1 MPIAGTSDVA
11 ESAKGDSSTI
21 RNGSVVVGVRPHGS
35 YTSDTTRSTGGPT
48 VVQMETKF
56 ISSFDDPKYYG
67 SRSSLL
73 TGLLSWYK
81 FNETSGSVRNNSI
94 ADDLALTDN
103 NTVSKTTVGLVENGA
118 SFIDANNE
126 YLSIASGSANTMGNA
141 ESFSLSLWLKLT
153 STSSNQDIAEMW
165 ESGQRKFNLMYYA
178 GGTNLRYYTST
189 NGSSS
194 NYVTSGLTTI
204 SSATWYN
211 IIITGSGS
219 ERRLYLNNSD
229 VTTGTA
235 GAGVNSSSTS
245 SFAVGGAGSLGGV
258 VSELAYWTKVLSSDE
273 RASIYN
279 SGAGITY
286 PGF

>member
-1 MPIAGTSDVA
+1 M
-11 ESAKGDSSTI
+11 
-21 RNGSVVVGVRPHGS
+21 
-35 YTSDTTRSTGGPT
+35 
-48 VVQMETKF
+48 
-56 ISSFDDPKYYG
+56 
-67 SRSSLL
+67 
-73 TGLLSWYK
+73 
-81 FNETSGSVRNNSI
+81 
-94 ADDLALTDN
+94 
-103 NTVSKTTVGLVENGA
+103 
-118 SFIDANNE
+118 
-126 YLSIASGSANTMGNA
+126 
-141 ESFSLSLWLKLT
+141 
-153 STSSNQDIAEMW
+153 
-165 ESGQRKFNLMYYA
+165 
-178 GGTNLRYYTST
+178 
-189 NGSSS
+189 
-194 NYVTSGLTTI
+194 TSGLTTI

>member
-11 ESAKGDSSTI
+11 ESAKGDTSTI

-48 VVQMETKF
+48 PAQMETKF

-81 FNETSGSVRNNSI
+81 FNEASGATRSNSI
-94 ADDLALTDN
+94 SDDLSLTDN
-103 NTVSKTTVGLVENGA
+103 NTVAKTTSGLIENGA

-126 YLSIASGSANTMGNA
+126 YLSIASGSANAMGNA
-141 ESFSLSLWLKLT
+141 ASFSLSLWLKLT

-165 ESGQRKFNLMYYA
+165 DAGQRKFNLMYYA
-178 GGTNLRYYTST
+178 GDSNLRYYTSA

-194 NYVTSGLTTI
+194 NYVTSGLTTL

-219 ERRLYLNNSD
+219 ERRLYLNGSD

-235 GAGVNSSSTS
+235 GVSVKATSTS
-245 SFAVGGAGSLGGV
+245 SFTMGGAGALGGI
-258 VSELAYWTKVLSSDE
+258 VSEFAYWSKVLSSDE
-273 RASIYN
+273 RASVYN

>member
-1 MPIAGTSDVA
+1 MPYAGTSDVA

-48 VVQMETKF
+48 PAQMQTKF

-81 FNETSGSVRNNSI
+81 FNESSGSVRANSI
-94 ADDLALTDN
+94 TDDLSLTDN
-103 NTVSKTTVGLVENGA
+103 NTVAKSSGLIENGA

-126 YLSIASGSANTMGNA
+126 YFSIASGSANSMGNA
-141 ESFSLSLWLKLT
+141 SSFSLSVWLKLT
-153 STSSNQDIAEMW
+153 STSSNQDIVEMW
-165 ESGQRKFNLMYYA
+165 DTGQRKFYLMYYA
-178 GGTNLRYYTST
+178 GSTNLRYYTSN
-189 NGSSS
+189 NGSAST
-194 NYVTSGLTTI
+194 YVTSGLTTI
-204 SSATWYN
+204 SSGTWYN
-211 IIITGSGS
+211 IIITSSGS
-219 ERRLYLNNSD
+219 DRRLYLNNAD
-229 VTTGTA
+229 VTTGTS
-235 GAGVNSSSTS
+235 GVTIASTSTS
-245 SFAVGGAGSLGGV
+245 SFTVGGAGVLGGTI
-258 VSELAYWTKVLSSDE
+258 SELAYWTKVLSSDE
-273 RASIYN
+273 RASVYN